1 MDKGLQQTD
10 LSCSA
15 FHALANHALVV
26 DRKARV
32 CAANRKAEQLLR
44 DTMKH
49 ANEPDAWY
57 LPDVFA
63 VSREAATREILLA
76 ASGSDLVLPLRKA
89 GPNGPQDVRFR
100 VSAIRTGSR
109 APEHFVLLSQGQDV
123 VRAPFDLLNAE
134 LEKADIEARRER
146 AHRRSLQRANKVL
159 NASNA
164 ELKSFA
170 YAVSHDLKSPI
181 QTVSMLLSEMAQ
193 CQEGGSSDDLADL
206 IRMGQETLQRMSVLI
221 GDVLRY
227 TQLIGSDM
235 SMSRCDLNIILEE
248 VISDSRAEIKE
259 TGATVRHGRLP
270 VVFGDAVMLRILFQN
285 LIGNAIKY
293 RHPERAPEILVQ
305 PGRKGA
311 QGHVGIEVRDNGIG
325 IAPEYRDRIFDLFSR
340 LHRHDEIQGSG
351 LGLTMCRR
359 IVNRLDGEIEVLE
372 NSSGGSVFL
381 VSLKVFK
388 DD

>member
-1 MDKGLQQTD
+1 
-10 LSCSA
+10 
-15 FHALANHALVV
+15 
-26 DRKARV
+26 
-32 CAANRKAEQLLR
+32 
-44 DTMKH
+44 MKH
-49 ANEPDAWY
+49 ANERDAWY

-76 ASGSDLVLPLRKA
+76 ASGSDLVFPLRNA

-123 VRAPFDLLNAE
+123 LRAPFDLLNAE

-193 CQEGGSSDDLADL
+193 CQEGGLDYDLAEL
-206 IRMGQETLQRMSVLI
+206 IRMGQETLQRVSVLI

-259 TGATVRHGRLP
+259 TGATVRHGKLP
-270 VVFGDAVMLRILFQN
+270 VVFGDAVMMRILFQN

-311 QGHVGIEVRDNGIG
+311 QGHVRIEVRDNGIG